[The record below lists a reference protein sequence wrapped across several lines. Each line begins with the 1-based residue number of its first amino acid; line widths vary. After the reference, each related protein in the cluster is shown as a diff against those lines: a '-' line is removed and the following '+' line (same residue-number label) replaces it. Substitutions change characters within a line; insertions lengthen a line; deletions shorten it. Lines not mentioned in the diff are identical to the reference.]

1 MVSFSGGL
9 GRRLAFEDWT
19 AKLNT
24 GKHEQL
30 KVRRIL
36 ERATG
41 TSMTNKKEKSKSE
54 KSRSQMRCS
63 MGDFGDF
70 RC

>member
-1 MVSFSGGL
+1 
-9 GRRLAFEDWT
+9 
-19 AKLNT
+19 
-24 GKHEQL
+24 
-30 KVRRIL
+30 VRRIL

-41 TSMTNKKEKSKSE
+41 TSMTNTREKSKSDR
-54 KSRSQMRCS
+54 SRSQMRCS